1 MLSCSTT
8 LKETTPVQTYL
19 STLQAARIFA
29 VPKSVP
35 SEAPGNLREALDK
48 HAAMDKDTIIITVL
62 VMQPQ
67 WKDVQNANTRLKD
80 DHLS

>member
-8 LKETTPVQTYL
+8 LDETTPAQNYL

-48 HAAMDKDTIIITVL
+48 HAVMYKYTIMITVL
-62 VMQPQ
+62 VM
-67 WKDVQNANTRLKD
+67 
-80 DHLS
+80 